1 MTPGSIIVAITDDPE
16 QKKCNVVTGERIKEL
31 TVRMDNSGI
40 LLQWLAKQNKGEWSV
55 EKYLLM

>member
-31 TVRMDNSGI
+31 TVRMDNSFRNFASMAG
-40 LLQWLAKQNKGEWSV
+40 KTK
-55 EKYLLM
+55 